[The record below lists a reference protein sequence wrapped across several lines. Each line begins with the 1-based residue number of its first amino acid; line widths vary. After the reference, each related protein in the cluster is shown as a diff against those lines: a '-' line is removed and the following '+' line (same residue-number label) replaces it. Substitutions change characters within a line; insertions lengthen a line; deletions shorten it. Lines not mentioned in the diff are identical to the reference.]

1 MLPTDTNEVGCGQG
15 GPSLQRRLLSIA

>member
-1 MLPTDTNEVGCGQG
+1 MLPTDANEVRCGQG